1 MNPLNHDKW
10 IISVFLDV
18 PILKCRCFRKIPKE
32 EEKNGSINKFL
43 MEIPSQNVKK
53 LAFFNENIPLIVV
66 SMETICMVKSQ
77 DAQIYLT
84 TTSPFEN

>member
-1 MNPLNHDKW
+1 
-10 IISVFLDV
+10 
-18 PILKCRCFRKIPKE
+18 
-32 EEKNGSINKFL
+32 
-43 MEIPSQNVKK
+43 MEIPSQNMKK
-53 LAFFNENIPLIVV
+53 LAFFNKNIPLIVV